1 MQLHCQK
8 EEVNTYR
15 VGDDEDVSVRRSV
28 SSGLG
33 EVADDGSVGVEEVC
47 QLVSFMPVKSQ
58 PEGGK
63 HTVTGHAGLTRD
75 TGGDEDDLRALE
87 GVTEARVGG
96 VVARDDAVG
105 VDVAEISSNTYWN
118 CILAGHS
125 QPHSPCDR

>member
-47 QLVSFMPVKSQ
+47 QLVSFMSVQSQ
-58 PEGGK
+58 PEREKIIPSRVMPGLRG
-63 HTVTGHAGLTRD
+63 TPAGMRT
-75 TGGDEDDLRALE
+75 TSEPLRASLRPDSE
-87 GVTEARVGG
+87 GLWPETTLLVLMWLRSAATPIGIV
-96 VVARDDAVG
+96 
-105 VDVAEISSNTYWN
+105 Y
-118 CILAGHS
+118 
-125 QPHSPCDR
+125 